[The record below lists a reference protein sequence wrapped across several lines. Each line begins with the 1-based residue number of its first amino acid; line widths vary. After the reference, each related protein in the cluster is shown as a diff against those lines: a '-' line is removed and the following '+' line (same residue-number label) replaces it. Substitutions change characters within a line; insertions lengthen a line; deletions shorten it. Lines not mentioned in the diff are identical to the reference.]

1 MPFPMAPPGS
11 ATKHDVAFAE
21 VARKA
26 NREAILARGLV
37 AVLVIGASYFP
48 LSAIPGIVEPF
59 AGETTTVEVN
69 LVVSIAIGLSL
80 TLNLLQFIK
89 GRSRRNELKRQRTRL
104 ELLERAEA

>member
-1 MPFPMAPPGS
+1 MASRGS

-26 NREAILARGLV
+26 SREAILARGLV
-37 AVLVIGASYFP
+37 AVMVIGASYFP
-48 LSAIPGIVEPF
+48 LSAIPDIVEPF
-59 AGETTTVEVN
+59 AGETTKVDVN

-80 TLNLLQFIK
+80 TLNFLQFIK

-104 ELLERAEA
+104 DILEGAEA